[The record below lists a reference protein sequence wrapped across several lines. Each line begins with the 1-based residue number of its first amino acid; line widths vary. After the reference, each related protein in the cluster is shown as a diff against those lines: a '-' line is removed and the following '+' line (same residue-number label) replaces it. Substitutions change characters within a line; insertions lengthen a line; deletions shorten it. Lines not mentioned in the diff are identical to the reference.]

1 MAPHQPIRV
10 PSLPRRRFAHHH
22 QEAEFR
28 KALVGF
34 QKGLFLRVDLRHQCD
49 SLPDLG
55 SGKLSA
61 GLDGDVDRDC
71 GVFVFQ
77 SQLEWV
83 VSLFYVA
90 LLVFCTPA
98 FGCLPIFI
106 VANSFPRQLHTGD
119 FSSTLRT
126 AVILVSVF
134 MFAMCAFLISFC
146 TVVTL
151 DPLFRSAIGLNVLR
165 NQIPIDVKLVER
177 QDGQDDVEVAAI
189 EQDGLRI
196 NVEHVEQVEQVEKRT
211 LGKSLCQHA
220 LE

>member
-1 MAPHQPIRV
+1 M
-10 PSLPRRRFAHHH
+10 
-22 QEAEFR
+22 
-28 KALVGF
+28 
-34 QKGLFLRVDLRHQCD
+34 
-49 SLPDLG
+49 
-55 SGKLSA
+55 
-61 GLDGDVDRDC
+61 
-71 GVFVFQ
+71 
-77 SQLEWV
+77 
-83 VSLFYVA
+83 
-90 LLVFCTPA
+90 
-98 FGCLPIFI
+98 
-106 VANSFPRQLHTGD
+106 
-119 FSSTLRT
+119 
-126 AVILVSVF
+126 ILVSVF